1 MSAIWFIVAIMIG
14 AALSALL
21 LPLSRRQKPAPEA
34 VSRAGLATETGFY
47 EDQLAEI
54 DRDLARGLIAES
66 EAEAART
73 EAARRLLRA
82 NREGRTG
89 ESALEEP
96 RLRQRRAASAF
107 ALSTIPLVALIAYGL
122 YGSPTLPSQTEADR
136 QATRSRGQ
144 DVMKVIAQI
153 EERLA
158 RNPDDARGWKVIAP
172 VYMRLGR
179 FADAARAY
187 ETVIR
192 LQGEDAEMFANAG
205 EALVVAE
212 EGQVSE
218 QAYKRFEQAL
228 ALDPSMAKPQFYL
241 ARHDELAG
249 DLPGAIRRLE
259 ALVRQGPA
267 DAPWMQLVQSGLARL
282 KASPAPSAPPEA
294 GITTP
299 GRNAEA
305 AKPGAGAGLQS
316 LPPEQMAA
324 IRGMVDGLDR
334 RLTEKGGNVEEWVRL
349 VRSYRALGDRDR
361 ALAALERGRRALAGN
376 AGDLD
381 RLDAE
386 AAQLGLGADVGRQ
399 GKTDIAPHDLDVTT
413 TQSGADLPSG
423 PDLAA
428 AAIKA
433 MSLAERQEAI
443 RSMVER
449 LDRRLAHRGGSL
461 DEWVRLVHSYS
472 ALGDQGDAVG
482 ALERARMA
490 LATEPRAAARLDAL
504 GRELDL
510 VDKP

>member
-1 MSAIWFIVAIMIG
+1 MSAIWFIMAVMIG
-14 AALSALL
+14 AALIALL
-21 LPLSRRQKPAPEA
+21 LPLSRRRRPASEA
-34 VSRAGLATETGFY
+34 ASRAGLTTETGFY

-54 DRDLARGLIAES
+54 DRDLARGLIAET

-82 NREGRTG
+82 KGEGRTQ
-89 ESALEEP
+89 ESALCEP

-107 ALSTIPLVALIAYGL
+107 ALSTIPLVALIAYGI

-144 DVMKVIAQI
+144 DIMKVIAQI

-158 RNPDDARGWKVIAP
+158 RHPDDARGWKLIAP

-192 LQGEDAEMFANAG
+192 LQGEDADLLASAG
-205 EALVVAE
+205 EALVAAD

-218 QAYKRFEQAL
+218 QARKRFEQAL
-228 ALDPSMAKPQFYL
+228 ALEPSMAKPQYYL
-241 ARHDELAG
+241 ARRDELAG

-267 DAPWMQLVQSGLARL
+267 DAPWMQLVQSGLMRL
-282 KASPAPSAPPEA
+282 KADSAPPEA
-294 GITTP
+294 GAAAP
-299 GRNAEA
+299 GQNAEA
-305 AKPGAGAGLQS
+305 SKPGAGADLQA

-334 RLTEKGGNVEEWVRL
+334 RLAAKGGNVEEWVRL
-349 VRSYRALGDRDR
+349 VRSYRVLRDR
-361 ALAALERGRRALAGN
+361 ERALVALERARRALAGDDE
-376 AGDLD
+376 DLA

-386 AAQLGLGADVGRQ
+386 AAELGLGQDGGRQ
-399 GKTDIAPHDLDVTT
+399 GEGDSVPSGLDVTT
-413 TQSGADLPSG
+413 TQSSEDLTDG
-423 PDLAA
+423 PDPAA

-433 MSLAERQEAI
+433 MSPAEQKKAI
-443 RSMVER
+443 RDMVER
-449 LDRRLAHRGGSL
+449 LDQRLAHRGGSL
-461 DEWVRLVHSYS
+461 DEWVRLIHSYN
-472 ALGDQGDAVG
+472 ALGHRGDAKG

-490 LATEPRAAARLDAL
+490 LATEPNAAARLDEV
-504 GRELDL
+504 GRELDPAS
-510 VDKP
+510 KP